1 MKIEGSIAVTKEKVF
16 KHFGIFGNNQLAIKL
31 LDGRWVDY
39 ISKRYIPSKV
49 IPIKK
54 RVGFEMLNKLE
65 KGKTEE
71 WWHNNKHYYNG
82 SNFKDIYEVFHLSRD
97 AETNFV
103 LIYCKGKVYYL
114 DGYLHPN
121 RLRLISPYTLKPCY
135 ITSFKNCCPVISGF
149 KELNK

>member
-1 MKIEGSIAVTKEKVF
+1 MKIEGSIAVTKEKTF

-54 RVGFEMLNKLE
+54 RVGFEMINELE

-71 WWHNNKHYYNG
+71 
-82 SNFKDIYEVFHLSRD
+82 
-97 AETNFV
+97 
-103 LIYCKGKVYYL
+103 
-114 DGYLHPN
+114 
-121 RLRLISPYTLKPCY
+121 
-135 ITSFKNCCPVISGF
+135 
-149 KELNK
+149 